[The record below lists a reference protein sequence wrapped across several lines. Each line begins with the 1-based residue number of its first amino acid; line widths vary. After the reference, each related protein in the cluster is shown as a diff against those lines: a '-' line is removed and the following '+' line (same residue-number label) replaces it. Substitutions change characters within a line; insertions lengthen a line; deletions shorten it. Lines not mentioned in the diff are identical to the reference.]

1 MTDTA
6 KLVSRGEQRFCPITN
21 RVISTIYGLTA
32 NGEIAVIDTC
42 VSTVEDFTYWM
53 ELNKRTME
61 QIQRHQAQAFIETMP
76 KGRRRK
82 ASSNVVQL
90 KLRG

>member
-6 KLVSRGEQRFCPITN
+6 KLVSRGEQRFCPVTN
-21 RVISTIYGLTA
+21 RVISTIYGMTKD
-32 NGEIAVIDTC
+32 GDIAVIDTC
-42 VSTVEDFTYWM
+42 VATVEDFKFWCG
-53 ELNKRTME
+53 LNRKVLDEILRYEAE
-61 QIQRHQAQAFIETMP
+61 QYIESLP

-90 KLRG
+90 KRG

>member
-6 KLVSRGEQRFCPITN
+6 KIVSRGDQRFCPITN

-42 VSTVEDFTYWM
+42 VSTVEDFLYWCG
-53 ELNKRTME
+53 LNKQTLAAIERHNAE
-61 QIQRHQAQAFIETMP
+61 QHIKSLP

>member
-6 KLVSRGEQRFCPITN
+6 KLVSRGEQRFCPVQN
-21 RVISTIYGLTA
+21 RVISTIYGMTKD
-32 NGEIAVIDTC
+32 GEIAVIDTC

-61 QIQRHQAQAFIETMP
+61 EIQRHQAQAYLANLP

-90 KLRG
+90 KRG